1 MIDGVGDAPL
11 VGAEVGEDRSAERIE
26 TPLSMILTDLVPMA
40 DRGSSFLPLI
50 LAYISLLNFVVI
62 FARGKH
68 LSKKKKKKKGKKTGA
83 TLTSLGLA
91 LFSLNLNE
99 TQHVRRRVWA

>member
-1 MIDGVGDAPL
+1 MTDGVGEAPL
-11 VGAEVGEDRSAERIE
+11 VKAEVGEDGSSKRIG
-26 TPLSMILTDLVPMA
+26 TPLFVIRTDLVPMA
-40 DRGSSFLPLI
+40 DRGSSFLTLI

-62 FARGKH
+62 SAKGKH

-83 TLTSLGLA
+83 ILTSLGLT

-99 TQHVRRRVWA
+99 TQHVHKKVRA